1 MEWVLI
7 FSKLAYA
14 MIKNGKYNYV
24 SQLILIVG
32 FQNLVRVLIFIKLS
46 LCYDNKWK
54 IKLGIS
60 VNIYCRL
67 PKLAITTHVFKI
79 SLCYD
84 EKWEIKLQT
93 TFSSSYAGRC
103 SHGFPTSSEV
113 CACFGLGNVCERLC
127 VSRPLLRSYVHQES
141 I

>member
-1 MEWVLI
+1 
-7 FSKLAYA
+7 

-24 SQLILIVG
+24 SQLIHIVG
-32 FQNLVRVLIFIKLS
+32 FQNLVRVLIFIKIN

-84 EKWEIKLQT
+84 EKWEIKLCI
-93 TFSSSYAGRC
+93 SVNIY
-103 SHGFPTSSEV
+103 PKIPK
-113 CACFGLGNVCERLC
+113 LC
-127 VSRPLLRSYVHQES
+127 ISTHVFQN
-141 I
+141 